1 MGQTE
6 MDDSRKIL
14 IVDDEH
20 DIREGVS
27 YRLRA
32 AGYATLS
39 AENGVEGIASARLHR
54 PDAILLDVQ
63 MPEKDGIE
71 TLREMRRDAEISY
84 IPIVMLSASLRD
96 ELRALDA
103 GARFFVQK
111 PYDGSQLLSALE
123 AALTPVLVGS
133 N

>member
-39 AENGVEGIASARLHR
+39 AENGIEGIASARLHR

-71 TLREMRRDAEISY
+71 TLREMRRDTEISS

-111 PYDGSQLLSALE
+111 PYDGSQLLFALE
-123 AALTPVLVGS
+123 AALSPVMVGS
-133 N
+133 D

>member
-1 MGQTE
+1 

-39 AENGVEGIASARLHR
+39 AENGIEGIASARLHR

-71 TLREMRRDAEISY
+71 TLREMRRDTEISS

-111 PYDGSQLLSALE
+111 PYDGSQLLFALE
-123 AALTPVLVGS
+123 AALSPVMVGS
-133 N
+133 D